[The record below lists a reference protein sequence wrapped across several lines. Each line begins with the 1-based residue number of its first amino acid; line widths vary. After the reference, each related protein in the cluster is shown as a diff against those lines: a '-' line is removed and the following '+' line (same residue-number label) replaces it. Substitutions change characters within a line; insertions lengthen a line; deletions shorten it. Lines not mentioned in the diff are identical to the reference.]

1 MNGSSSDDVTTR
13 LGRLHVDQAGFGPP
27 MVLWHSLFLDSRSWG
42 SLIDAFAAH
51 RRVIVVDGPC
61 HGRSGMPDHDF
72 TTDDCAEAAAEVL
85 DALRVTDPVD
95 WVGNAWGGH
104 VGILLALRSPDRVRT
119 LTTIG
124 TPLRALSLRERI
136 AKVIPLVTL
145 YRFTGANQFV
155 GAALGDSLLGSEA
168 VAAQPDQAQVTM
180 DAFRRADRSAMLR
193 AMRSVMLRRRSLEHL
208 VSSVTVPTLM
218 IAARDDTMGWGPADA
233 DKAVATMPNGR
244 SLAVAGGGH
253 TAPLLLGPDL
263 IATTVLEFCESACR

>member
-1 MNGSSSDDVTTR
+1 MNASSSDCVSTG

-27 MVLWHSLFLDSRSWG
+27 MVLWHSLFVDSRSWG

-61 HGRSGMPDHDF
+61 HGRSGMPDQDF
-72 TTDDCAEAAAEVL
+72 TPDDCAEAAVEVL
-85 DALRVTDPVD
+85 DALGITDPVD

-104 VGILLALRSPDRVRT
+104 VGILLAVRSPDRVRT

-124 TPLRALSLRERI
+124 TPLRALSPRERI

-145 YRFTGANQFV
+145 YRFTGANRFV
-155 GAALGDSLLGSEA
+155 SAALTDSLLGAEA
-168 VAAQPDQAQVTM
+168 VAAQPDQATITM

-193 AMRSVMLRRRSLEHL
+193 AMRSVMLRRRSIEHL
-208 VSSVTVPTLM
+208 VSRVTVPTLM
-218 IAARDDTMGWGPADA
+218 IAARDDTMGWRPADA
-233 DKAVATMPNGR
+233 EKAVATMPNGR
-244 SLAVAGGGH
+244 SLAVAGDGH
-253 TAPLLLGPDL
+253 IAPLLLGPDL